1 MHLDKHIKDNSA
13 LTRAEKIIKKEWKDA
28 VVETEM
34 AHRELTILVRRRHLV
49 DILRFLRD
57 DKRLMFKSL
66 MDVTAVDLLGKDE
79 QARFRVVYHLLSMH
93 KNMRIRVK
101 VKTGEDESVVSVVDV
116 FSAANWFEREVYD
129 MFGIAF
135 EGHPDLRRI
144 LNDYT
149 FEGFPL
155 RKDFPLNGYTEVYYD
170 EDEKRVKYKPVD
182 LPQEL
187 RHFDKVSE
195 WQGVGNN
202 THLSEKPNL
211 FDEEE
216 FK

>member
-1 MHLDKHIKDNSA
+1 MHIDKHLKDTKD
-13 LTRAEKIIKKEWKDA
+13 LQRVFEILQKELKEKVIDGGIE
-28 VVETEM
+28 
-34 AHRELTILVRRRHLV
+34 HRELTVLVRRRYLV

-57 DKRLMFKSL
+57 DRRLMFKSL
-66 MDVTAVDLLGKDE
+66 MDITAVDLLEKDDE
-79 QARFRVVYHLLSMH
+79 TRFRVVYHLLSLH
-93 KNMRIRVK
+93 KNLRIRVK
-101 VKTGEDESVVSVVDV
+101 VKTGEGESVPTVTDV
-116 FSAANWFEREVYD
+116 YAAANWFERETYD
-129 MFGIAF
+129 MFGVFF

-149 FEGFPL
+149 FDGYPL
-155 RKDFPLNGYTEVYYD
+155 RKDFPLNGYSEVYYD

-187 RHFDKVSE
+187 RHFDKTSPWE
-195 WQGVGNN
+195 GVGHSA
-202 THLSEKPNL
+202 HLSEKPNL